1 MKTEKIIDIKINRI
15 TTKEV
20 LEEIKSFLLSEN
32 QHYIVT
38 LNPEMII
45 EAQNNI
51 KFKEVINKAD
61 LVIPDGIGILWALE
75 FLKKKRSFSIKN
87 KNIIINN
94 FLTKSLL
101 LILALCN
108 FVYTFLKILL
118 SPKYRKNIL
127 RFRTHGIDLVYKI
140 CESSSIK
147 NKKIFFLG
155 AGEGVAKKAAINL
168 KKKYPNINIVGAEEG
183 IKEKQESGNRNQD
196 LIQRIDE
203 ANPDVLFV
211 ALGAPKQE
219 IWIHENLKKLP
230 SVKLAIGIGGSFD
243 FISGKIKR
251 APIVFQKTGL
261 EWLWRLTLEPKRIK
275 RIYNAIIKFP
285 FFILNY
291 KIKNFD
297 H

>member
-1 MKTEKIIDIKINRI
+1 MKAEKIIDIKINRI
-15 TTKEV
+15 KTNEV

-261 EWLWRLTLEPKRIK
+261 EWLWRLFLEPKRIK
-275 RIYNAIIKFP
+275 RIYNATIKFTYLVLRYRINK
-285 FFILNY
+285 F
-291 KIKNFD
+291 
-297 H
+297 

>member
-38 LNPEMII
+38 LNPEMVI
-45 EAQNNI
+45 EAQNNT
-51 KFKEVINKAD
+51 KFKEVINKTD
-61 LVIPDGIGILWALE
+61 LIIPDGIGILWALE
-75 FLKKKRSFSIKN
+75 FLKEKRLLFSKS

-94 FLTKSLL
+94 ILIKSLS
-101 LILALCN
+101 LISILFN
-108 FVYTFLKILL
+108 FIYTFLKLL
-118 SPKYRKNIL
+118 FSSKHRKNIL
-127 RFRTHGIDLVYKI
+127 RHRTHGIDLIYKI
-140 CESSSIK
+140 CESNSIK
-147 NKKIFFLG
+147 NKKIFLLG
-155 AGEGVAKKAAINL
+155 AGEGVAKKVAVNL
-168 KKKYPNINIVGAEEG
+168 KKKYPDVDIVGAEEG
-183 IKEKQESGNRNQD
+183 MKENQESGIRNQD
-196 LIQRIDE
+196 LIQRINE
-203 ANPDVLFV
+203 ANPNILLV
-211 ALGAPKQE
+211 AFGAPKQE
-219 IWIHENLKKLP
+219 VWIHDNLENIP